1 MLYTVGS
8 KTYIQHMDIE
18 FIKTKLPRYPETL
31 SSEPFFNIDG
41 KELKRTK
48 YAFEL
53 VTELKNASWLE
64 KQSSWLFAEC
74 ANAKVKIG
82 DLRAVIDILEEG
94 FALLPERDLPDEK
107 LDRVKTEFKI
117 KSMKLL
123 LADREGEI
131 HFPYPESDEPIVPE
145 EETQKSSSWL
155 MSFLSALF
163 RHA

>member
-31 SSEPFFNIDG
+31 SSEPFFNIDEE
-41 KELKRTK
+41 ELKRTE
-48 YAFEL
+48 YVFEQ
-53 VTELKNASWLE
+53 VTEPKNASWLE
-64 KQSSWLFAEC
+64 RQGSWLFAEC

-82 DLRAVIDILEEG
+82 DLRAVIDMEEG

-107 LDRVKTEFKI
+107 LDRVKTEFRI

-123 LADREGEI
+123 LADREGKI
-131 HFPYPESDEPIVPE
+131 HFPYPELDEPMVPE
-145 EETQKSSSWL
+145 EETRKSSSWL